1 MKRRT
6 LLLLG
11 ALGALAAA
19 PAALAQQPG
28 GRGTIGYLHYRT
40 LSASNTTLIIL
51 RKAWGRLGYIEGQT
65 IHMRAANGDPRVVPA
80 LAEELIRLGAGVLIV
95 VGAEAVR
102 AAKQAVPNTPIVA
115 IDLETDPV
123 RAGLAASFAKPGGNV
138 TGLFLDLP
146 SLAGKWIQL
155 LQELDPRIERIAF
168 SWDASTGRD
177 QLDVALAVAREM
189 GVNAEVVETTSYD
202 FAAAFRRLG
211 DDKRTGVVQLTSP
224 GFGSVASD
232 FAAETM
238 RHRWPAIGFLKVYAQ
253 LGVPIAYG
261 PDQEAYFSRAADI
274 ADRILA
280 GARAGD
286 IPIEQPTKFELALNL
301 KSIKALGIEVPAT
314 LLARADEVVE

>member
-6 LLLLG
+6 LLLG
-11 ALGALAAA
+11 ALGALAAS
-19 PAALAQQPG
+19 PATVAQQPSA
-28 GRGTIGYLHYRT
+28 RGTIGYLHFRT

-51 RKAWGRLGYIEGQT
+51 RKTWQRLGYVEGQT
-65 IHMRAANGDPRVVPA
+65 IHMRAAEGDPSVVPR
-80 LAEELIRLGAGVLIV
+80 LAEELVRLGAGVLIV

-102 AAKQAVPNTPIVA
+102 AAKGTVPNTPIVA

-155 LQELDPRIERIAF
+155 LQELDPRIERVAF

-177 QLDVALAVAREM
+177 QLDVALAVARAM
-189 GVNAEVVETTSYD
+189 GVHAEVIETTSYD
-202 FAAAFRRLG
+202 FAAAFKRV
-211 DDKRTGVVQLTSP
+211 DDSKRTGVVQLTSP
-224 GFGSVASD
+224 GFGTVAGK
-232 FAAETM
+232 FAAEAIR
-238 RHRWPAIGFLKVYAQ
+238 RHWPAVGFLKVYAQ

-261 PDQEAYFSRAADI
+261 PNQEDYFARAADI

-280 GARAGD
+280 GAKAGD
-286 IPIEQPTKFELALNL
+286 IPIEQPTKFELSLNL
-301 KSIKALGIEVPAT
+301 KAIRELGIEVPAT
-314 LLARADEVVE
+314 LLARADEVIE